1 MNPNNNQTVR
11 AIEGVLIQHATD
23 IHGEILDL
31 LRVHPLA
38 DVIDNSHADVSNND
52 ATRVL
57 SRSTGTVDRLVGD
70 VARAAHQIFI
80 DAAQHVEVDPANGR
94 ATVAAVA
101 KLRNHLDLRRQ
112 SI

>member
-1 MNPNNNQTVR
+1 MNPSNTQTVR

-23 IHGEILDL
+23 IHAEILDNL
-31 LRVHPLA
+31 AVHSLA
-38 DVIDNSHADVSNND
+38 DVITHTHSDVRNND

-80 DAAQHVEVDPANGR
+80 DSAQHVEVDPANGR
-94 ATVAAVA
+94 ATIEAVA